1 MRRNWQE
8 LLPFLVSAP
17 AALAV
22 GSAARLWF
30 YFLNDSFWRDESM
43 LLLNVAQKSFTQLL
57 GPLEFAQEAPVPLLW
72 FYRLLY
78 LTGLGGEMP
87 MRALSLVTSIL
98 ALFLFYRLA
107 QRVLEERRAV
117 LFSTWLLALAPGA
130 ILFAAQTKPYSL
142 DLLVAAGLL
151 YLAAPWFLSPKGAR
165 QIWYLAG
172 AAALAPWFSLPAVFV
187 AGGIGAGL
195 LLRARQGGIRP
206 ALVFLAVVSGSF
218 ALEFFL
224 VLNRCLLLEE
234 YIRQWFLHFSSSGLK
249 WALCQIFYAYLG
261 PQGHASSLPLWGV
274 VALALGGIWEAGRK
288 FSWVWVAVLILP
300 LVLALGA
307 STAKLYPIFGRLFL
321 FATPGIFLLVGHGVA
336 LMFRTIPWPRLGAV
350 LLLVLIFPCL
360 QASQNVYGR
369 PVGGVR
375 EGLQFVAA
383 RRQPQDLVLGDSF
396 ALPTIA
402 YYRLLKRPDALTL
415 NAPLKV
421 EEWSWGKVDPWIL
434 KFEVLLPLISEET
447 RVWLVA
453 ETLDY
458 ARAGVTE
465 VLPHWQSL
473 TEHLSAER
481 KLLASY
487 ITERVQVRGFSP
499 SRR

>member
-1 MRRNWQE
+1 MRRNWAE

-22 GSAARLWF
+22 GSAARLWL

-43 LLLNVAQKSFTQLL
+43 LLLNVAQKSFVELL

-98 ALFLFYRLA
+98 ALFLFCRLA
-107 QRVLEERRAV
+107 ERVLEERRAV

-151 YLAAPWFLSPKGAR
+151 YLSAPWFIGPKGAR

-195 LLRARQGGIRP
+195 VLRARQGGIRP
-206 ALVFLAVVSGSF
+206 ALVFLAVVSVSF

-224 VLNRCLLLEE
+224 VLNRCLLLKE
-234 YIRQWFLHFSSSGLK
+234 YIQQWFLHFSSSGLK

-261 PQGHASSLPLWGV
+261 PQGHASSFPLWGV
-274 VALALGGIWEAGRK
+274 AALALGGIWEAGRK
-288 FSWVWVAVLILP
+288 FSWAWPVVLLAP
-300 LVLALGA
+300 LLLALAA
-307 STAKLYPIFGRLFL
+307 SAARVYPLFGRLLL
-321 FATPGIFLLVGHGVA
+321 FATPGLYLLVGYGAAWLLRV
-336 LMFRTIPWPRLGAV
+336 LPWPRLGAV

-360 QASQNVYGR
+360 QASQKVYGR

-375 EGLQFVAA
+375 EGLQFVAV
-383 RRQPQDLVLGDSF
+383 RQQPQDLVLGDSF

-402 YYRLLKRPDALTL
+402 YYRLLNRPYALNL
-415 NAPLKV
+415 NSPLKV
-421 EEWSWGKVDPWIL
+421 EEWSWGRVDPWKL
-434 KFEVLLPLISEET
+434 KYEVLLPLISEGA
-447 RVWLVA
+447 RVWLVG

-465 VLPHWQSL
+465 VLPYWQSL
-473 TEHLSAER
+473 TEHLSAQR

-487 ITERVQVRGFSP
+487 TTERVQVRGFSP